1 MRKKTIT
8 VLFAVLLFISSA
20 FCKESETA
28 VVITWNDLMNNPS
41 NYIGSTVEIHD
52 TLYIIS
58 VNNWNK
64 FGEVEIS
71 DERQMSP
78 TDIALPG
85 SIEYTTIL
93 NKNNNNRVIL
103 SDGSSTTY
111 PNPRPWQDAD
121 GTCRTGQYTTLL
133 DRKSVV

>member
-8 VLFAVLLFISSA
+8 VLFAVLLFISSV

-64 FGEVEIS
+64 HGEVEIS
-71 DERQMSP
+71 NERQMSP

-85 SIEYTTIL
+85 SKEYTTI
-93 NKNNNNRVIL
+93 
-103 SDGSSTTY
+103 
-111 PNPRPWQDAD
+111 
-121 GTCRTGQYTTLL
+121 
-133 DRKSVV
+133 